1 MSHARPGGGRASDDI
16 LKQIHSWQEHALEEG
31 LRFDDPEEAYF
42 VGHTQHGFRESFAAN
57 WSHFILEEL
66 VELWPAGATLK

>member
-1 MSHARPGGGRASDDI
+1 MAS
-16 LKQIHSWQEHALEEG
+16 LSPLEPRKQIHSWQEHALEEG
-31 LRFDDPEEAYF
+31 VRFDDPEEAYF